1 MIISAGTMLSPRR
14 AGTRSTIPGMNV
26 YKEVAMRASEA
37 VEQAIE
43 EMLKRHNIDTEYLKH
58 NENMI
63 ESYLEERLFEL
74 RANDGKYELL
84 FNGNVVDFCQFNIV
98 GKIKND

>member
-1 MIISAGTMLSPRR
+1 
-14 AGTRSTIPGMNV
+14 MNI
-26 YKEVAMRASEA
+26 YEEVAKRTSEA

-43 EMLKRHNIDTEYLKH
+43 EMLKRHNINTEYLKH

-63 ESYLEERLFEL
+63 ESYLKEKSFEL

-84 FNGNVVDFCQFNIV
+84 FNGNVVDFCQFYIV
-98 GKIKND
+98 GKND